1 MLKISRNGGTIM
13 TEQQIK
19 ELKGLISEKAKKLQ
33 EQYGKNELV
42 AEKKKACFKKIFM
55 SLLYNGQESMANQ

>member
-1 MLKISRNGGTIM
+1 M

-42 AEKKKACFKKIFM
+42 AEKRKLVSKKFSCHYFIMDKNLWQTNSFKIN
-55 SLLYNGQESMANQ
+55 LR

>member
-1 MLKISRNGGTIM
+1 M

-19 ELKGLISEKAKKLQ
+19 ELKGLTSEKAKQLQ

-42 AEKKKACFKKIFM
+42 AEKKKACLKKFFM
-55 SLLYNGQESMANQ
+55 SLLYNGQESIANQ

>member
-1 MLKISRNGGTIM
+1 M

-55 SLLYNGQESMANQ
+55 SLLYNGQESIANQ

>member
-1 MLKISRNGGTIM
+1 M

-42 AEKKKACFKKIFM
+42 AEKKE
-55 SLLYNGQESMANQ
+55 SLFQKNFHVITL

>member
-19 ELKGLISEKAKKLQ
+19 ELKGLTSEKAKQLQ

-42 AEKKKACFKKIFM
+42 AAKKE
-55 SLLYNGQESMANQ
+55 SLFQKNFHVITL